1 MAYILRLSSF
11 VRDFFLPG
19 PKILSLREAFNEEE
33 KNGTKMVFYQTIS
46 RFFSQKYFNALK

>member
-19 PKILSLREAFNEEE
+19 PKILSLREAFKEEE
-33 KNGTKMVFYQTIS
+33 KTEQKWYFTKLFPVFSHKNIS
-46 RFFSQKYFNALK
+46 ML